1 MARFFGVRP
10 ELDRMVWGAL
20 GHENGDTSTYRF
32 TWGSEEYCV
41 VCESETTTG
50 FMGNR
55 RLFTVTNG
63 MRVVT
68 DFYGDD
74 PWVANVTDEEI
85 DGVFV
90 YRDRTY
96 SFTLAPNEIISFE
109 G

>member
-1 MARFFGVRP
+1 
-10 ELDRMVWGAL
+10 
-20 GHENGDTSTYRF
+20 
-32 TWGSEEYCV
+32 
-41 VCESETTTG
+41 
-50 FMGNR
+50 
-55 RLFTVTNG
+55 
-63 MRVVT
+63 VT